1 MSELLALTIGHRYR
15 FSVQFTQLI
24 EQFFCCLNNV
34 LFPNRFRM
42 FNYNDGIM
50 TSRIFLYGVNRF
62 HSAFYPPAE
71 FSNLKA
77 TVPAFSDSAAVIA
90 VVFLVSCCNLP
101 DLIFGEKQLAM
112 KTIIQHGPLVFRD
125 LAAKLE
131 LKAIGRVVLNDRY
144 SQVSSLLYWILYIVT
159 ASHKA
164 PREKRLGD
172 PYGSDLYKKS
182 TQRMNLPIL

>member
-1 MSELLALTIGHRYR
+1 
-15 FSVQFTQLI
+15 
-24 EQFFCCLNNV
+24 
-34 LFPNRFRM
+34 M

-50 TSRIFLYGVNRF
+50 TSRIFLYGVSRF

-112 KTIIQHGPLVFRD
+112 KTIIQHGSLVFRD

-131 LKAIGRVVLNDRY
+131 LKAIGRAVLNDRY
-144 SQVSSLLYWILYIVT
+144 IAIIHADKSSVIVDFAAHADT
-159 ASHKA
+159 SCFTCK
-164 PREKRLGD
+164 
-172 PYGSDLYKKS
+172 
-182 TQRMNLPIL
+182 